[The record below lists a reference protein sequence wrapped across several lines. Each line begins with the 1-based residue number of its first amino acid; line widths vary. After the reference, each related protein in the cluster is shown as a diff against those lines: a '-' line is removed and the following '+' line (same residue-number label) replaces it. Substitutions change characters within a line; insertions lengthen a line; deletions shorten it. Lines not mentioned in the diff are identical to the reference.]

1 MLGAPDRPVGGPRHA
16 VAGNPPRSKAHE
28 DHAPPSAPGRPSP
41 RGEVEYFAQNGLL
54 EDGKVDRLSPA
65 DIVRA
70 MDHFG
75 VSSPALLYRLQNTG
89 LLDETPAEEWRER
102 SFSPVRIARALGIT
116 FRARRQFGERLPAL
130 AITAWR
136 RGHIGTG
143 RAAELCGL
151 EIEGFRAA
159 MDELGETQEPEEE
172 ADLLGAAAGG

>member
-1 MLGAPDRPVGGPRHA
+1 
-16 VAGNPPRSKAHE
+16 
-28 DHAPPSAPGRPSP
+28 
-41 RGEVEYFAQNGLL
+41 LL